1 MFEAV
6 NRAKMKP
13 RFLEYPIWL
22 WELGKPEDMELLDQ
36 MKKITVDIEETLEVK
51 NTRQRFARFL
61 I

>member
-1 MFEAV
+1 
-6 NRAKMKP
+6 MKP